1 MEIQETLVNTVG
13 SAPLEATTSSNL
25 VRPET
30 LGRDDFLR
38 ILLTQLQ
45 NQDPISPIEDRE
57 FIAQLA
63 QFSSLEQMTNLS
75 REFASLSRHINAG
88 QLYQLLGKRVELLV
102 NNQPVTGTISGVTT
116 GSNPQ
121 IEIAG
126 SYYNPED
133 ITKIM
138 K

>member
-1 MEIQETLVNTVG
+1 MELQEILTNSVSSS
-13 SAPLEATTSSNL
+13 SAAAATSANL

-30 LGRDDFLR
+30 LGKDDFLR

-75 REFASLSRHINAG
+75 REFASLSKHINAG
-88 QLYQLLGKRVELLV
+88 QLYQLLGKKVELLV
-102 NNQPVTGTISGVTT
+102 NNRPVTGTISGITT

-121 IEIAG
+121 IEIGGA
-126 SYYNPED
+126 YYNPEA

-138 K
+138 E